1 MLTKSDYLKYTQCCK
16 YLWLHKYRK
25 DLVSEDVLAALQRLF
40 DEGYEIEEWAY
51 KLFPEGVS
59 AYDAN
64 FEIAVKNTKRLVKAG
79 TKVIFQPTISNWD
92 LFCRADII
100 KLDSRTGD
108 YDIYEVKSST
118 TVKDIHLIDL
128 AFQKICFEKEKIKIG
143 KLFLVHVNNKYVRS
157 GEIDPA
163 KLLVCNNVTG
173 AVEEVIREVGLG
185 IKDAQK
191 VLENKDAEPD
201 VRILKQCRN
210 PYECNFIDYCWKNIP
225 EDSIYDISGSL
236 SREKLDFLIDEGI
249 IKIKDIPAGIVTKPS
264 GLRHLKAVKTQKVFI
279 DAKAIKNELSELK
292 YPLYFLDYETFGPA
306 APLFDG
312 YKPYQRIVFQYS
324 LHVKKSPDAKLEHY
338 EYLCREIKDPTSELV
353 ESLRGVTGLEGSFI
367 SWNKSFEMG
376 CNNEMGARCN
386 QFADFLNSIND
397 RMYDLMQCFKKGYYV
412 HKDFKCSASIK
423 KVLPVLVPTLS
434 YKALNIQEGG
444 TASESWLKVA
454 DPKIDQSAKDK
465 LAGDMLAYCRLDT
478 LAMVE
483 ILEVLNGLF
492 G

>member
-1 MLTKSDYLKYTQCCK
+1 
-16 YLWLHKYRK
+16 
-25 DLVSEDVLAALQRLF
+25 
-40 DEGYEIEEWAY
+40 
-51 KLFPEGVS
+51 
-59 AYDAN
+59 
-64 FEIAVKNTKRLVKAG
+64 
-79 TKVIFQPTISNWD
+79 
-92 LFCRADII
+92 
-100 KLDSRTGD
+100 
-108 YDIYEVKSST
+108 
-118 TVKDIHLIDL
+118 
-128 AFQKICFEKEKIKIG
+128 
-143 KLFLVHVNNKYVRS
+143 
-157 GEIDPA
+157 
-163 KLLVCNNVTG
+163 
-173 AVEEVIREVGLG
+173 
-185 IKDAQK
+185 
-191 VLENKDAEPD
+191 
-201 VRILKQCRN
+201 
-210 PYECNFIDYCWKNIP
+210 
-225 EDSIYDISGSL
+225 
-236 SREKLDFLIDEGI
+236 
-249 IKIKDIPAGIVTKPS
+249 
-264 GLRHLKAVKTQKVFI
+264 
-279 DAKAIKNELSELK
+279 
-292 YPLYFLDYETFGPA
+292 LDYETFGPA